1 LILKP
6 SATSRTVLERF
17 DHRER
22 VVAVVAAIAI
32 RLTTFGTDQELAE
45 AWAADPNGVVAE
57 RLHKLIA
64 NPT

>member
-1 LILKP
+1 
-6 SATSRTVLERF
+6 
-17 DHRER
+17 